1 MHIYA
6 FISKMCTIKQNITS
20 LASFIIEGSFF
31 FSLHGIGRCY
41 FFLYI
46 KCEIIKS
53 EYLFLITHLQEAKIV
68 FTVTTKNFKLC

>member
-31 FSLHGIGRCY
+31 FPYMEQAGAI
-41 FFLYI
+41 FLYI

-53 EYLFLITHLQEAKIV
+53 EFLFLITHLQEAKIV
-68 FTVTTKNFKLC
+68 FIVTTKNFKLC

>member
-1 MHIYA
+1 
-6 FISKMCTIKQNITS
+6 MCTIKQNITS

-31 FSLHGIGRCY
+31 FFLTWNRQVL

-68 FTVTTKNFKLC
+68 FIVTTKNFKLC